1 MINWIKS
8 LFKKKKPPVK
18 RIRKEKP
25 DVVRPNNDYVVWD
38 HNSQSFKGID
48 KIPAKRP
55 RLYKQATVVTKGEL
69 PRGRKVPLKKGTSD
83 KTRQANIATEIKA
96 GKKPAQAVAIGY
108 AVQREAKA
116 KTKPATKGKK

>member
-1 MINWIKS
+1 MITWLKN
-8 LFKKKKPPVK
+8 LFKSKTKVLSKGHENPLLNGVF
-18 RIRKEKP
+18 IEKP
-25 DVVRPNNDYVVWD
+25 
-38 HNSQSFKGID
+38 K
-48 KIPAKRP
+48 KRP

-83 KTRQANIATEIKA
+83 KTRSANIATEIKA

-116 KTKPATKGKK
+116 KAKPATKGKK